1 MYTSRQ
7 PSFTGLFEPP
17 SSLTVFSL
25 PQVVTLS
32 YSGMFLLN
40 SFRAQHEIIHDAW
53 TLPSGAGLKLSFSH
67 FDGYSPY
74 LDGSVRTAAVESSDS
89 EKSGNITVTV
99 DVKGSSLACNAS
111 FRLYTPSLILLRQG

>member
-1 MYTSRQ
+1 MCTSRQ
-7 PSFTGLFEPP
+7 PSFNGLFEPP
-17 SSLTVFSL
+17 SSLTIFSL

-40 SFRAQHEIIHDAW
+40 SLRAQHEIIHEAFTIPGD
-53 TLPSGAGLKLSFSH
+53 AGLKLSFSR

-74 LDGSVRTAAVESSDS
+74 LDGSVRTAVLESSDS

-111 FRLYTPSLILLRQG
+111 FRLYTLSLILLRQG